1 MLLYSMRIR
10 IKRFTYIKEQVPSDA
25 MPKVLK
31 VGREGGAEVAAS
43 GAADASLLLL
53 TMN

>member
-1 MLLYSMRIR
+1 
-10 IKRFTYIKEQVPSDA
+10 
-25 MPKVLK
+25 VLK

-53 TMN
+53 TMNWSIYAYKQI